1 MRNYKFMIGLLACVF
16 FGVTLIGLF
25 NGFPGWILVLLFF
38 FHSICLMLLAFIFST
53 ERKDDESE
61 KEIEQELSDVR
72 SRAESE
78 RELMK
83 KALDARE
90 GELNERLEELR
101 KLKEESAQNEE
112 SLNKLKEEFRIAK
125 EELGELKNNPGNEFL
140 PPAND
145 KPVLLDI
152 IKVIK
157 DCTRDFESD
166 AKKAGITM
174 RVSSSEESVYVK
186 AQASRLRIMF
196 RNIIDNS
203 IKYMGKSGSLV
214 ITVSKLEDDIFIVL
228 KDTGAGLAEE
238 ETKHIFELNFQGSN
252 RISGNGL
259 GLTQAK
265 AIVDYYGGTIYG
277 RSMPDKGMG
286 IYIQL
291 PSSSNIKR
299 EEATE

>member
-16 FGVTLIGLF
+16 FAVTLIGLF

-38 FHSICLMLLAFIFST
+38 FHSVCLMLLAFIFST

-61 KEIEQELSDVR
+61 KEMQQELSDVR

-101 KLKEESAQNEE
+101 RLKEESAQNEE
-112 SLNKLKEEFRIAK
+112 SLNKLKEEFRVAK

-152 IKVIK
+152 IKVIRE
-157 DCTRDFESD
+157 CTMDFESD

-291 PSSSNIKR
+291 PSSNSKR
-299 EEATE
+299 EEAIE